1 MPGIMS
7 EGSAGDSDPTCAV
20 RRKADLRP
28 QVLRIGCD
36 GSQGLGRRPEEDAV
50 DHFLVL
56 VGDRGNLF
64 RHGKDDMI
72 VGNVEELGLT
82 VFDPLRS
89 GQRLAF
95 WAMSI
100 AAGNGEISITCLM
113 ESNFLWG
120 VGRQKGMLRVASRP
134 LNSPLRLGL
143 QKREQFVR
151 RAELALAKARRYN
164 RFNGLEL
171 FGRISSNVDLRRGQI
186 AVPQPQRDFPD
197 VLRCL

>member
-1 MPGIMS
+1 MDRPKLEVADILRHYGEAYRKEHAASLSTAQRRVMS
-7 EGSAGDSDPTCAV
+7 AIELCRTAALGGHLE
-20 RRKADLRP
+20 R
-28 QVLRIGCD
+28 CD
-36 GSQGLGRRPEEDAV
+36 QCGHERNCFNS
-50 DHFLVL
+50 
-56 VGDRGNLF
+56 
-64 RHGKDDMI
+64 
-72 VGNVEELGLT
+72 
-82 VFDPLRS
+82 
-89 GQRLAF
+89 
-95 WAMSI
+95 
-100 AAGNGEISITCLM
+100 CLM